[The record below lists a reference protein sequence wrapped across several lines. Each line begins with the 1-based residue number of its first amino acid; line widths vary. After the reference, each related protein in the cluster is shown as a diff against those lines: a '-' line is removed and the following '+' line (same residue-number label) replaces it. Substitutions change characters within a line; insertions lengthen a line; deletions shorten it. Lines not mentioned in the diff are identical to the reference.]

1 MNHNF
6 YFNRQNNLCCYTRE
20 DIKTTWNELLQ
31 KKDKEEKD
39 FISWHLKY
47 TPWFS
52 KEINEEIGK
61 IEYNKLLK
69 QEKL

>member
-1 MNHNF
+1 MNNNF
-6 YFNRQNNLCCYTRE
+6 YFNNKNILSCHTKE
-20 DIKTTWNELLQ
+20 NIKKTWNELLQ
-31 KKDKEEKD
+31 KKDKNEND
-39 FISWHLKY
+39 FIAWHLTY

-61 IEYNKLLK
+61 IEYNNILK

>member
-1 MNHNF
+1 MNNNY
-6 YFNRQNNLCCYTRE
+6 YFNNKNILSCYTRE
-20 DIKTTWNELLQ
+20 DIKNTWNELLQ
-31 KKDKEEKD
+31 KKDKNEND
-39 FISWHLKY
+39 FIVWHLKY

-61 IEYNKLLK
+61 IEYNNILK